1 MMLIQ
6 GMLCQRAV
14 SGWRKVLCLEVELG
28 LGQEWES
35 AQEAKAQEQL
45 VHLSFGFGVCPNPE
59 GLDSSLAV
67 YSRPN
72 LSPVSL
78 SER

>member
-1 MMLIQ
+1 MLH
-6 GMLCQRAV
+6 
-14 SGWRKVLCLEVELG
+14 LESELG
-28 LGQEWES
+28 QDHVS
-35 AQEAKAQEQL
+35 AQEAEAQEQL
-45 VHLSFGFGVCPNPE
+45 VRLSFGFGVCPNPE
-59 GLDSSLAV
+59 ELDGSLALV